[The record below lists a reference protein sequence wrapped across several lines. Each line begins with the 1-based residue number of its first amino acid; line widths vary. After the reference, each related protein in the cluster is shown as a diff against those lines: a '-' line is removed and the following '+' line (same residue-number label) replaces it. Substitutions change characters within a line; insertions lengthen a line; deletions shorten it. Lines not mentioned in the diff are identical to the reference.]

1 MSRSGKWA
9 VWSDSDLHRTRDAL
23 PPHTDRDPRN
33 LAAGLVLIL
42 FAPLVA
48 MLPLLRAAETS
59 RAWEIAAWCAAAAVV
74 AWAAVRWRAM
84 RRAAE
89 TAKSID
95 DELRL
100 REGE

>member
-1 MSRSGKWA
+1 MSTAGKWA
-9 VWSDSDLHRTRDAL
+9 AWSDSDLRRTQDAL
-23 PPHTDRDPRN
+23 PPHADRDLRN

-59 RAWEIAAWCAAAAVV
+59 SVGEIAAWCAAAAIV
-74 AWAAVRWRAM
+74 AWAAFRWRAM

-89 TAKSID
+89 IAKSIEE
-95 DELRL
+95 ELRL
-100 REGE
+100 REGN

>member
-1 MSRSGKWA
+1 
-9 VWSDSDLHRTRDAL
+9 VWSDSDLRRTRDAL

-33 LAAGLVLIL
+33 LAAGLVLVF

-59 RAWEIAAWCAAAAVV
+59 RAWEIAAWCLSAAVV

-89 TAKSID
+89 TAKSIEE
-95 DELRL
+95 ELRL
-100 REGE
+100 RENK